1 MESFQWNEG
10 FLTGIADVDDQHRH
24 LVDVINKF
32 GDLISQGKGASRDEV
47 DTVFKE
53 LADYTHLH
61 FT

>member
-32 GDLISQGKGASRDEV
+32 GDLIDPPPLNWSTRYDSSGRTDNEYQ
-47 DTVFKE
+47 T
-53 LADYTHLH
+53 T
-61 FT
+61 